1 MSKKKNKKYPNIGAR
16 FRALREELD
25 TIEHDCTQDVL
36 AKIIYISKPQISEL
50 ENGKR
55 LPSIN
60 ELKMYHRHFNVPM
73 EYLLGE
79 QDCKDYDYLK
89 QSVETGLSD
98 KAQKKLKMLKKSMP
112 NYNHILNY
120 LIESNHLG
128 KLLQVLHN
136 YFFFEFNYP
145 QMCKI
150 TGGEIANISIN
161 VGNLDFGNYMLRVDD
176 LMNIHKQII
185 YNTLTEIKN
194 ELKEKG
200 FDLPESFKTKENIN
214 CVVSRDLIRENIKI
228 ETPKIEN
235 PKLLK
240 KLLPEKRKVKSKKIK
255 RNIFISL
262 LTYKICKARLHR
274 RFHF

>member
-1 MSKKKNKKYPNIGAR
+1 MSKKKNKKYPNIGTR

-25 TIEHDCTQDVL
+25 TIKHDCTQDEL
-36 AKIIYISKPQISEL
+36 SKIIHISKPQISEL

-79 QDCKDYDYLK
+79 VDCRDYKYLK
-89 QSVETGLSD
+89 KSAQTGLSD
-98 KAQKKLKMLKKSMP
+98 KTIKRLKILKESVP

-128 KLLQVLHN
+128 KLLHVLHN

-145 QMCKI
+145 QMYRI
-150 TGGEIANISIN
+150 TGGEMANISIN
-161 VGNLDFGNYMLRVDD
+161 VGDLDFGNYMLRVDD

-214 CVVSRDLIRENIKI
+214 YAVSRDLIRKNTKT

-240 KLLPEKRKVKSKKIK
+240 NLLQKKEK
-255 RNIFISL
+255 
-262 LTYKICKARLHR
+262 
-274 RFHF
+274 